1 MPLREENASARDSS
15 VIFGSAALFFA
26 RYFPFSISASHNRP
40 AAAMTTVFRPPAG
53 RKAFTRDTMPSV
65 HNLIG
70 HSPRFP
76 P

>member
-40 AAAMTTVFRPPAG
+40 AAAMTAVFRPFTG
-53 RKAFTRDTMPSV
+53 IKDFTRDTMRSV